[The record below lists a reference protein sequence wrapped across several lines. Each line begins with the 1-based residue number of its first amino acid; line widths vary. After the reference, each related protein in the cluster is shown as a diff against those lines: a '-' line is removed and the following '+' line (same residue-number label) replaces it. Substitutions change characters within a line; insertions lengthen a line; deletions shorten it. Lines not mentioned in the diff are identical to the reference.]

1 MGRSNIFVFLH
12 SLCRFNN
19 PLAFKNVDEHID
31 NIEKFVRENHTQIPE
46 LTSTEFKLQ
55 IFGPITAAKFNTFH
69 FQDGD
74 RFCTSKKNLVFTV
87 FSMNLAKFH
96 CNTRKIFTERQFSN
110 KKLLFV
116 S

>member
-74 RFCTSKKNLVFTV
+74 RLLINEMVMHVKE
-87 FSMNLAKFH
+87 KFGIH
-96 CNTRKIFTERQFSN
+96 CF
-110 KKLLFV
+110 
-116 S
+116 